1 MMYVNFTAGNKEYRL
16 RLNTRSLIQLEK
28 QLGKNPVASF
38 TEISDENL
46 PTITDMVNILY
57 CSLLQYEHGI
67 TLNKAYDIFDDYIA
81 DGHNPMEFIHVIYE
95 IFVESGLIPRQ
106 DEEEKN

>member
-28 QLGKNPVASF
+28 QLGKNPVAAF
-38 TEISDENL
+38 AEISDTNL
-46 PTITDMVNILY
+46 PTVTDMVNILY
-57 CSLLQYEHGI
+57 CSLQQFEHGI
-67 TLNKAYDIFDDYIA
+67 TLNAAYDIFDNYIA
-81 DGHNPMEFIHVIYE
+81 DGHNPMEFISVIYE

-106 DEEEKN
+106 VEEEKN